1 MPNYNPADI
10 VTNLRRKMAGEEQ
23 LPIHPWYRG
32 FRGTIEQIDKNS
44 YSCGG
49 LVEQLDDSTIEIT
62 ELPIRVWTQSHKE
75 MLEGMVAGSEK
86 SPALIKDYK
95 EYHTDTTVHFVVT
108 LSEKGKDAVKREG
121 LEKVFKMTA
130 KINISNM
137 VMFDPQGK
145 IKKYT
150 SPEEVVDDFYDVRLD
165 YYHRRKAFVVNELT
179 NQHDKLSN
187 QARFIQMIIKKE
199 LVLNNR
205 KKAAIVAELR
215 DKDFRPFPKV
225 AKAQV
230 VGGGADEGVEEEE
243 VEDAEGGLDSDYDYL
258 LSMALSSLTSEKVDK
273 LMKERDEKE
282 DELTA
287 LLRLSATDLWS
298 ADLDEFSARWEVSRW
313 PADRAST
320 SPRVCFSVADAS
332 WCAHLQNF
340 VENEGKAQAKGLR
353 EAKAKASGKGGK
365 KAKALNSDSDS

>member
-1 MPNYNPADI
+1 
-10 VTNLRRKMAGEEQ
+10 
-23 LPIHPWYRG
+23 
-32 FRGTIEQIDKNS
+32 
-44 YSCGG
+44 
-49 LVEQLDDSTIEIT
+49 
-62 ELPIRVWTQSHKE
+62 
-75 MLEGMVAGSEK
+75 MLEAMVVGTDK
-86 SPALIKDYK
+86 SPALLKDYK

-108 LSEKGKDAVKREG
+108 LTEKGKEAVKREG

-130 KINISNM
+130 KINTSNM

-145 IKKYT
+145 IKKYAT
-150 SPEEVVDDFYDVRLD
+150 PEDVVDDFYDVRLD
-165 YYHRRKAFVVNELT
+165 YYHRRKAFLVNELT

-215 DKDFRPFPKV
+215 EKEFRPFPKV

-230 VGGGADEGVEEEE
+230 IGGGADEGVEEEE

-258 LSMALSSLTSEKVDK
+258 LSMALSSLTAEKVDK

-298 ADLDEFSARWEVSRW
+298 ADLDVFSAQWEVS
-313 PADRAST
+313 
-320 SPRVCFSVADAS
+320 
-332 WCAHLQNF
+332 CACESAVSRPLT
-340 VENEGKAQAKGLR
+340 AC
-353 EAKAKASGKGGK
+353 
-365 KAKALNSDSDS
+365 